1 MGGSV
6 KRLRVCIFICIII
19 VVNILWHESKR
30 QSNLRKHGLDFADA
44 GQVFAGPTLTME
56 DAGADYDEQRFNT
69 LGLLG
74 VTVVCICHTET
85 DDEIRVISMRK
96 AETHE
101 IEQLFSYL

>member
-1 MGGSV
+1 MH
-6 KRLRVCIFICIII
+6 IF
-19 VVNILWHESKR
+19 WHEPKR

-56 DAGADYDEQRFNT
+56 DASADYGEQRFNT

-85 DDEIRVISMRK
+85 DDQIRVISMPK
-96 AETHE
+96 AENHA